1 MSIIR
6 LAESKDIDAVAAI
19 FERIIDDEERG
30 ISTVGWKRGVYP
42 TRATAEAALTQ
53 GDLFVLEDEGRVVAA
68 MRVNHEQVPE
78 YGNCRWEYSVGDEQ
92 IMVAHTLVVD
102 PAAKGK
108 GYGRQMVAFYEQY
121 ANEHRCPYLRMDT
134 NAINTRARALY
145 KSLGYKEIGITPC
158 VFNGI
163 GQVNLVCLE
172 KKIEI

>member
-6 LAESKDIDAVAAI
+6 SAEGKDIGEVAAI
-19 FERIIDDEERG
+19 FERIIEDEERG
-30 ISTVGWKRGVYP
+30 ISAVGWKRGVYP

-68 MRVNHEQVPE
+68 MRINHEQVPE
-78 YGNCRWEYSVGDEQ
+78 YSKCRWDYPAGDKQ

-121 ANEHRCPYLRMDT
+121 AREHRCPFLRMDT

-145 KSLGYKEIGITPC
+145 QSLGYKEIGITPC
-158 VFNGI
+158 AFNGI

>member
-1 MSIIR
+1 M
-6 LAESKDIDAVAAI
+6 
-19 FERIIDDEERG
+19 
-30 ISTVGWKRGVYP
+30 
-42 TRATAEAALTQ
+42 
-53 GDLFVLEDEGRVVAA
+53 LEDGGRVVAA
-68 MRVNHEQVPE
+68 MRINHEQVPE
-78 YGNCRWEYSVGDEQ
+78 YSNCRWDYPASNEQ

-121 ANEHRCPYLRMDT
+121 AKEHRCPFLRMDT

>member
-6 LAESKDIDAVAAI
+6 SAESKDIDAVAAI

-30 ISTVGWKRGVYP
+30 ISAVGWKRGVYP
-42 TRATAEAALTQ
+42 TKATAKTALAQ
-53 GDLFVLEDEGRVVAA
+53 GELFVLEDGGRVVAA
-68 MRVNHEQVPE
+68 MRINHEQVPE
-78 YGNCRWEYSVGDEQ
+78 YSNCRWDFPARDEQ

-121 ANEHRCPYLRMDT
+121 AEEHRCPYLRMDT

-172 KKIEI
+172 KKIDI

>member
-6 LAESKDIDAVAAI
+6 SAESKDIGAVAAI

-30 ISTVGWKRGVYP
+30 ISAVGWKRGVYP
-42 TRATAEAALTQ
+42 TKATAEAALAQ
-53 GDLFVLEDEGRVVAA
+53 GDLFVLEDGGRVVAA

-78 YGNCRWEYSVGDEQ
+78 YSSCRWEYPAADEQ

-121 ANEHRCPYLRMDT
+121 AKEHRCPFLRMDT

>member
-6 LAESKDIDAVAAI
+6 LAESKDIEAVAAI
-19 FERIIDDEERG
+19 FERIIEDEERG
-30 ISTVGWKRGVYP
+30 ISAVGWKRGVYP
-42 TRATAEAALTQ
+42 TKATAETALAQ
-53 GDLFVLEDEGRVVAA
+53 GDLFVLEDGGRVVAA
-68 MRVNHEQVPE
+68 MRVNHEQVTE
-78 YGNCRWEYSVGDEQ
+78 YSSCRWEYPAVDEQ

-121 ANEHRCPYLRMDT
+121 AKDQGCPFLRMDT

>member
-6 LAESKDIDAVAAI
+6 SAEGKDIGAVAAI

-53 GDLFVLEDEGRVVAA
+53 GDLFVLEDGGRVVAA

-78 YGNCRWEYSVGDEQ
+78 YKNCRWDFPAVDEQ

-102 PAAKGK
+102 PAAKGM
-108 GYGRQMVAFYEQY
+108 GYGRQMVAFYEQF
-121 ANEHRCPYLRMDT
+121 AKEHRCPYLRMDT

-145 KSLGYKEIGITPC
+145 KSLGYKEVGITPC

-172 KKIEI
+172 KKIDI

>member
-6 LAESKDIDAVAAI
+6 LAELKDIDAVAAI

-30 ISTVGWKRGVYP
+30 LSAVGWKRGVYP
-42 TRATAEAALTQ
+42 TKATAETALAQ
-53 GDLFVLEDEGRVVAA
+53 GDLFVLEDGGRVVAA
-68 MRVNHEQVPE
+68 MRINHEQVPE
-78 YGNCRWEYSVGDEQ
+78 YSSCRWDYPANDEQ
-92 IMVAHTLVVD
+92 IMVAHTLVAD

-108 GYGRQMVAFYEQY
+108 GYGRQMVAFYEKY
-121 ANEHRCPYLRMDT
+121 AKEHRCPFLRMDT

-145 KSLGYKEIGITPC
+145 QSLGYKEIGITPC

-172 KKIEI
+172 KKIDI

>member
-1 MSIIR
+1 MSVIR
-6 LAESKDIDAVAAI
+6 SAEGEDIGAVVAI

-30 ISTVGWKRGVYP
+30 LSAVGWKRGVYP
-42 TRATAEAALTQ
+42 TKATAETALAQ
-53 GDLFVLEDEGRVVAA
+53 GDLFVLEDGGRVVAA
-68 MRVNHEQVPE
+68 MRINHEQVPE
-78 YGNCRWEYSVGDEQ
+78 YSSCRWDYPANDEQ

-121 ANEHRCPYLRMDT
+121 AKEHRCPFLRMDT

-172 KKIEI
+172 KKIDI